1 MDQRRIGGTGSMIPN
16 ASGGTGSMIPNASG
30 GTGSMIPNASGGGHT
45 TRKSRIR
52 PMGMSMKRWKTLLR
66 KRVGK
71 RGTRTSRR
79 PVTFGRTTNMI
90 TSQMM
95 ENIANTYNHEL
106 GRPRKSSY
114 KTLRRMS
121 SKFKK
126 SLKAVTKQEKS
137 KLSRIAEEHNLSQED
152 LEEHIDTI
160 VEAKLS
166 EISNLPVPVG
176 ADADTVAFIN
186 RLRNT
191 AATGLDY
198 GSDAFNPDYS
208 EAKHKKYRKKFRE
221 ALKKAYIMQKTHEG
235 QNAGFG
241 KEQGTIAYHEF
252 MQQALIDRIHRERPN
267 IEVDE
272 LAAMLGG
279 IL

>member
-1 MDQRRIGGTGSMIPN
+1 MDQRRI
-16 ASGGTGSMIPNASG
+16 
-30 GTGSMIPNASGGGHT
+30 GGGHT

-52 PMGMSMKRWKTLLR
+52 PIGMPMKQWKALLR
-66 KRVGK
+66 RRVGK
-71 RGTRTSRR
+71 RGTRTLRQ

-90 TSQMM
+90 TSQIM
-95 ENIANTYNHEL
+95 ENVANTFNPEL
-106 GRPRKSSY
+106 GRSRKISY
-114 KTLRRMS
+114 KTLRKMS
-121 SKFKK
+121 TKFKK

-137 KLSRIAEEHNLSQED
+137 RLSRIAEEHNLSQED
-152 LEEHIDTI
+152 LEDHIDTI
-160 VEAKLS
+160 VQAKLS
-166 EISNLPVPVG
+166 EISNLPVPAA
-176 ADADTVAFIN
+176 ADAATVDFIN
-186 RLRNT
+186 SLRN
-191 AATGLDY
+191 AASRGLDY
-198 GSDAFNPDYS
+198 GIEAFNPDYS
-208 EAKHKKYRKKFRE
+208 TAEQKKYRKRFRE
-221 ALKKAYIMQKTHEG
+221 ALKKAYIIQKTHEG

>member
-1 MDQRRIGGTGSMIPN
+1 MDQRRIGGTGAMLPN
-16 ASGGTGSMIPNASG
+16 AF
-30 GTGSMIPNASGGGHT
+30 GGGHT
-45 TRKSRIR
+45 TRKSKIR
-52 PMGMSMKRWKTLLR
+52 PIGMPMKQWRAILR
-66 KRVGK
+66 RRIGR
-71 RGTRTSRR
+71 RGTRTLRR

-95 ENIANTYNHEL
+95 ENIANTFNPEL
-106 GRPRKSSY
+106 KRGSTKLSY
-114 KTLRRMS
+114 KTLKKMS

-126 SLKAVTKQEKS
+126 SLKSVTKQEKS
-137 KLSRIAEEHNLSQED
+137 RLSRIAEEHNLSQED
-152 LEEHIDTI
+152 LENHIDTI
-160 VEAKLS
+160 VDNKLS
-166 EISNLPVPVG
+166 EISNLPIPAG
-176 ADADTVAFIN
+176 ADAATVDFIN

-191 AATGLDY
+191 ANRGIDY
-198 GSDAFNPDYS
+198 GIEASNPEYS
-208 EAKHKKYRKKFRE
+208 ATEHKQYRKKFRE
-221 ALKKAYIMQKTHEG
+221 ALKKAYIIQKTQEG